1 MAIIHVT
8 PDNFDAVIQS
18 AEPVLIDFFA
28 TWCGPCKA
36 LAPTLE
42 EVADETGATIGKVDI
57 DENEALAER
66 FGIMSVP
73 TLMVFQN
80 GEVVETSVGVVPK
93 ASILQLLGK

>member
-8 PDNFDAVIQS
+8 ADNFDTVIQS

-80 GEVVETSVGVVPK
+80 GEAVETSVGVIPK